1 MTAGLLPSAEAELR
15 NRPQAEKSTEWTAC
29 LWPRKSLHT
38 RPVAISHTSTAMDGR
53 TPTAEVSIDFG
64 TTDDDEANALNDTID
79 GRTGKIERIMS

>member
-38 RPVAISHTSTAMDGR
+38 RPVAISHTSTAMSSPAEAMYFPLRNTAR
-53 TPTAEVSIDFG
+53 TCLGE
-64 TTDDDEANALNDTID
+64 
-79 GRTGKIERIMS
+79 